1 MLSYILR
8 RLLMTIPVLL
18 GITLVSF
25 MALSVTADPTSAI
38 LGQHATL
45 ERMADLRTQLG
56 LDDPIPVQ
64 YYHYLVKLAHGDL
77 GRSWMTRAPVITEIA
92 QRFPHTVE
100 LTVLA
105 VILSVIL
112 GVAVGVI
119 SAVKQYSWFDN
130 LSMIGALVGVSMP
143 IFWLGLVLIAI
154 FPVKLGILH
163 VSGLIDPKLAL
174 TSFEPKT
181 HFYLTESLVTA
192 NWEVFRN
199 VLGHLVLP
207 SVALAA
213 ASTALVA
220 RMTRSSLLEVVNQ
233 DYIRTARAK
242 GLSERLVVYKHALKN
257 ALIPVFTVV
266 GLQFG
271 ALLGGAVLTE
281 TTFSLPGVGKLAVDA
296 ILNGDMPLVN
306 GIVLLVALAFVL
318 VNLLVDVLYGWLDP
332 RIHYS

>member
-1 MLSYILR
+1 
-8 RLLMTIPVLL
+8 MTIPVLL
-18 GITLVSF
+18 GITLLSF
-25 MALSVTADPTSAI
+25 FTLSLTADPTSAI

-45 ERMADLRTQLG
+45 ERMAELRQQLR

-64 YYHYLVKLAHGDL
+64 YVHYLDRLMHGDL
-77 GRSWMTRAPVITEIA
+77 GRSWMTKAPVTREIA
-92 QRFPHTVE
+92 ERFPHTVE
-100 LTVLA
+100 LTALA
-105 VILSVIL
+105 VILSVII
-112 GVAVGVI
+112 GVAVGVV
-119 SAVKQYSWFDN
+119 SAVKQYSWFDH
-130 LSMIGALVGVSMP
+130 LSMVGALVGVSMP

-154 FPVKLGILH
+154 FPVYLGIFH

-174 TSFEPKT
+174 TSFDPKT
-181 HFYLTESLVTA
+181 HFYLTESLLTG
-192 NWEVFRN
+192 NWEVFKN
-199 VLGHLVLP
+199 ILAHMVLP
-207 SVALAA
+207 SFALAA
-213 ASTALVA
+213 ASTALIA
-220 RMTRSSLLEVVNQ
+220 RMTRSSLLEVVRQ
-233 DYIRTARAK
+233 DYVRTARAK

-318 VNLLVDVLYGWLDP
+318 VNLVVDLLYAWLDP